1 MRTAVDSTSSGR
13 SLFSSFLYFWWTQN
27 EREFCYLCPVRWVNH
42 WPFFP
47 GRFISLCVPV
57 LVFLRWIVV
66 VVVASTGC
74 LLLSP
79 RLFCFF
85 YFIHVAVHCF
95 ILHCHLLYTRSAH
108 NIWHSPSFPLNQFVC
123 PCYLL
128 LSNLMKLNFSI
139 NATPSTAP
147 YDIFCF
153 KNQSFL
159 FWFFIWLRLDRNNQ
173 QIVAVNVWFHF
184 KPVKRSCSNKIRRER
199 YFLNLHDAWISL

>member
-1 MRTAVDSTSSGR
+1 MSSPLSKSLAVFSRSIHFIVCPRAVFFALNCCCCCCQHGLFVIVTAPI
-13 SLFSSFLYFWWTQN
+13 LF
-27 EREFCYLCPVRWVNH
+27 
-42 WPFFP
+42 
-47 GRFISLCVPV
+47 
-57 LVFLRWIVV
+57 
-66 VVVASTGC
+66 
-74 LLLSP
+74 
-79 RLFCFF
+79 FF

-173 QIVAVNVWFHF
+173 QIVAVNV
-184 KPVKRSCSNKIRRER
+184 
-199 YFLNLHDAWISL
+199 